1 MMLAFVLQAVNMFAF
16 AHYHTEAMV
25 YFGASFTGLCYGTIF
40 PLMPA
45 AIADFYGVKNL
56 GVNYGLL
63 FTAFGAA
70 GVLGPVTGGWIAD
83 KSGSFATA
91 YTISAVM
98 LLIGAGLALATRPPQ
113 ILVQPESAAES
124 T

>member
-1 MMLAFVLQAVNMFAF
+1 ML
-16 AHYHTEAMV
+16 

-56 GVNYGLL
+56 GVNYGFL
-63 FTAFGAA
+63 FTAFGIA
-70 GVLGPVTGGWIAD
+70 GIFGPIVGGTIAE
-83 KSGSFATA
+83 KTGSFAA
-91 YTISAVM
+91 SYAIAVVM
-98 LLIGAGLALATRPPQ
+98 LAIAAVLAYVIRPPKA
-113 ILVQPESAAES
+113 VAEPESAAES